1 MPRALVLALVL
12 ASSQGPARPRDEVPV
27 LVELFTSEGCSSCP
41 PADRLLAELLEAPPP
56 GTRVIA
62 LGEHVDYWDELG
74 WKDRFSR
81 AAFTRRQ
88 EAYASAL
95 GEGTVFTPELVVGG
109 RHSAVGGDLAA
120 ARRAIASAASEA
132 EGHLELSLARQGEK
146 GLAVVVRGAWA
157 KGVPAEVFLAL
168 IRDHA
173 SSEVTGGENR
183 GRTLAHVA
191 VALSLEALGRGVGA
205 FEGQTVLE
213 GARPH
218 GADRL
223 VAFVEEPN
231 GGPVHAVAAL
241 PLP

>member
-109 RHSAVGGDLAA
+109 RHSAV
-120 ARRAIASAASEA
+120 EA

-213 GARPH
+213 GARTL